1 MVKTTI
7 TPKQIQISRYLR
19 KRLQFIHRICNM
31 LQNIVRVPGNNALVK
46 IISHWFLPPIEE
58 KSIVVPTI
66 YGFYLCVSKRTGRQ
80 YYYYG
85 YYEPGTIYV
94 MQQSLEPGDVFI
106 DAGASVGLM
115 TFMASILVGNDGLVL
130 SFEPHPY
137 RYLQLKDGIS
147 INKRGNIS
155 AYNLG
160 LGKEEAVVR
169 LYTDVA
175 SPSMVS
181 GQGRSE
187 FINVHVEPLDT
198 VLRREKISN
207 VRMIKID
214 VEGFEGEVLQ
224 GAEKLL
230 VSEKAPIL
238 CIEHGV
244 YESNFDAIGYLQK
257 INDYSLFQ
265 LKRTKMYVSKL
276 CPIENHHELR
286 LHDNVFCF
294 LPYHLEKLS
303 STMFL

>member
-1 MVKTTI
+1 MVKTII
-7 TPKQIQISRYLR
+7 TPNQIQISRYIR
-19 KRLQFIHRICNM
+19 KRLQFIHRICNT
-31 LQNIVRVPGNNALVK
+31 LQNKIRVPCGTALVK

-66 YGFYLCVSKRTGRQ
+66 YGFDLCVSKRTGRQ

-85 YYEPGTIYV
+85 YYETGTIHV
-94 MQQSLEPGDVFI
+94 MQQSLQPGDVFI

-115 TFMASILVGNDGLVL
+115 TFMASNLVGNDGLVL
-130 SFEPHPY
+130 SFEPHPH

-147 INKRGNIS
+147 INKRGNIKT
-155 AYNLG
+155 YNIG

-187 FINVHVEPLDT
+187 CINVHVEPLDT

-207 VRMIKID
+207 VGMIKID
-214 VEGFEGEVLQ
+214 VEGFEGKVLQ

-244 YESNFDAIGYLQK
+244 YESNFDAMDYLQK
-257 INDYSLFQ
+257 VNDYSLFQ
-265 LKRTKMYVSKL
+265 LKRTKSYASKL
-276 CPIENHHELR
+276 CPIENQHELR
-286 LHDNVFCF
+286 LSDNVFCF
-294 LPYHLEKLS
+294 LPYHLEELS